1 MLDSVDYLEYKY
13 LSISTTSKHN
23 QSLLRLP
30 DREYSEGKSLNLLI
44 TSEEVAFDTIKYFDG
59 KIENIVVDIERKQ
72 EINLFE
78 IARKVVRNSKLY
90 TNKPNDLTMEAVDT
104 LLLKQ
109 FSQDLSNKKILIYG
123 TGNIAFKLAL
133 RLAERNA
140 KVLLDGRDKQKVEK
154 LSEALNLVLPK
165 YCQGHIT
172 PMNKNS
178 MLGELNAFVSVV
190 SVEQVINKE
199 YVSLLGKD
207 SVSIDVGI
215 GNFSTEFIESA
226 LEMGSI
232 VVRLDVRISMPHS
245 NASLEVQNNQYRFFT
260 DIMGRKLIN
269 DIEIVAGG
277 IIGKEG
283 TIIVDRVKNPK
294 QIIGIANGYGGVKN
308 ETELTETERKNIKII
323 EQSVRKY
330 D

>member
-1 MLDSVDYLEYKY
+1 
-13 LSISTTSKHN
+13 
-23 QSLLRLP
+23 P

-154 LSEALNLVLPK
+154 LSEALNLV
-165 YCQGHIT
+165 
-172 PMNKNS
+172 
-178 MLGELNAFVSVV
+178 
-190 SVEQVINKE
+190 
-199 YVSLLGKD
+199 
-207 SVSIDVGI
+207 
-215 GNFSTEFIESA
+215 
-226 LEMGSI
+226 
-232 VVRLDVRISMPHS
+232 
-245 NASLEVQNNQYRFFT
+245 
-260 DIMGRKLIN
+260 
-269 DIEIVAGG
+269 
-277 IIGKEG
+277 
-283 TIIVDRVKNPK
+283 
-294 QIIGIANGYGGVKN
+294 
-308 ETELTETERKNIKII
+308 
-323 EQSVRKY
+323 
-330 D
+330 